1 MPEYR
6 KISIIFSQGA
16 DKLLVEEII
25 SVYRGS
31 IAKRRAYVDSWVVH
45 VPAAE
50 CFGFMGAIDIT
61 ANVLAIYC
69 DIPIPP
75 TAYHPTE
82 YLYQQGQRRVFEAIG
97 VPDAWELTKGE
108 GVGAIILGSGVV
120 PSEEFPGLTNYFV
133 NPSCT
138 WVNSPH
144 ETMVASAFASEDGG
158 EGIVGIAPAV
168 KPLISF
174 AITKTDASGGEI
186 EYMVDA
192 MEQILALDLKA
203 QGYNVISL
211 SYSGASSVLNTDG
224 GPSWVGVYGDLG
236 ASLCNMPIATEV
248 SGVIYYGQLGNI
260 FEYAES
266 DNDGWFTYYDAVWEV
281 TPPSLGATWL
291 LWGAELKAQIAVM
304 KQSGYLVCM
313 SAGNGGTTSKSAF
326 ATTDALIVGSSW
338 DATLTMSTYSSRG
351 AYLDVCA
358 PSDFIMASY
367 PKGGEANYLRGA
379 GFDPIFTYSFT
390 ANLTEGSSVI
400 NITSGA
406 SNWKKHFGIRLT
418 SGLSNF
424 ANSETQDV
432 SMLAASA
439 ELPPFS
445 MTLSQPALSTATG
458 VSLTFTQHSGYC
470 MGSGTSFATPLVGA
484 LACLVWSLNKT
495 LSPGSVKQIIKT
507 TATTMVS
514 SGSGTG
520 RINALSA
527 VMNTPPPA
535 LESDPISVTP
545 SITAA
550 NLTGTLTAQ
559 GASVTPTVAVAS
571 ATGVLSAD
579 SITIT
584 PSVATAELAQ
594 VAAVAAAS
602 MTLTPSLSPAEL
614 TGVLAAESV
623 NVTPSMTA
631 AQATG
636 IAIAD
641 AFTLTPSIA
650 PAQLTPVLVG
660 SGSIRSP
667 SGAVLDIRRIDGTP
681 ITIRAAA

>member
-25 SVYRGS
+25 SAHLGS
-31 IAKRRAYVDSWVVH
+31 IAKRRAYVDSWVVRIP
-45 VPAAE
+45 VGE

-61 ANVLAIYC
+61 ANVLAVYC

-120 PSEEFPGLTNYFV
+120 PSDEFPGLINYFV

-158 EGIVGIAPAV
+158 NGIVGLAPAV

-203 QGYNVISL
+203 QGYRVISL

-266 DNDGWFTYYDAVWEV
+266 DNDGWFTYYDATWEV
-281 TPPSLGATWL
+281 TPSSLGATWL

-304 KQSGYLVCM
+304 KQAGYLVCM

-326 ATTDALIVGSSW
+326 ATPDALIVGSSW
-338 DATLTMSTYSSRG
+338 DATLTMSAYSSRG
-351 AYLDVCA
+351 AYVDVCA

-367 PKGGEANYLRGA
+367 PKGGEVNYLRGA

-390 ANLTEGSSVI
+390 ANLTEGSNII

-424 ANSETQDV
+424 ANSGTQDV
-432 SMLAASA
+432 SMVAASA
-439 ELPPFS
+439 ETPPFS
-445 MTLSQPALSTATG
+445 MTLSQPALSTVTG
-458 VSLTFTQHSGYC
+458 VALTFTQHSGYC

-484 LACLVWSLNKT
+484 LACLVWSRNAT
-495 LSPGSVKQIIKT
+495 LSPDAVKQIIKT
-507 TATTMVS
+507 TATSMPS
-514 SGSGTG
+514 SGSGAG

-527 VMNTPPPA
+527 VSSTPPPPNA
-535 LESDPISVTP
+535 DSFSVTP
-545 SITAA
+545 SITTAD
-550 NLTGTLTAQ
+550 LTGTLTAQ
-559 GASVTPTVAVAS
+559 GASVTPSVAVAN
-571 ATGVLSAD
+571 ATGVLAAN
-579 SITIT
+579 SITLA
-584 PSVATAELAQ
+584 PSIGTAELTQ

-602 MTLTPSLSPAEL
+602 MTLTPSLSLAEL
-614 TGVLAAESV
+614 AGVLAAESV

-636 IAIAD
+636 TATAD
-641 AFTLTPSIA
+641 TVTLTPSIA